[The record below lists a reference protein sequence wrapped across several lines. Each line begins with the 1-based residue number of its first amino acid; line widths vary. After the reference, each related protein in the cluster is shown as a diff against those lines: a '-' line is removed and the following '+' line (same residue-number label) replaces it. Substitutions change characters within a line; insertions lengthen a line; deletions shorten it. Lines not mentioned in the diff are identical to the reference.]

1 MLLRFAGVLLWA
13 RFQGLAASL
22 CDEVG
27 LVQVSA
33 DVVVA
38 HDLDEAS
45 RRFLAE
51 ARDADVDGVARPLGI
66 DGAARPP
73 RGTQVSSSGD
83 SDYEKTLVGGFASLL
98 EVGSQVTHQV
108 GSQVDQ
114 EQALAVAKEG
124 EDDENQTL
132 VGELGFHEKLVEG
145 LPKLQQNCKIQRA
158 ASDCERAELIL
169 SLLINSTA
177 GPEPKPPYTH
187 NSLANGMAGLSF
199 FLYFPGPMYAFA
211 TLDTNHDNVVQMS
224 EIWKNIPIETGD
236 GTLLVENGFFEVL
249 DGNFKDGNVTR
260 TDMYEYM
267 RSLILVRDVVRD
279 MDLVNP
285 YAPTPKCLIS
295 ARRVLEGAKL
305 PRPKLG
311 YWTKLI
317 CIFFIFTGALASH
330 FFFCAPPPK
339 EDMEYY

>member
-1 MLLRFAGVLLWA
+1 MFLRLAGVLLWA
-13 RFQGLAASL
+13 RLEGLAASL
-22 CDEVG
+22 CDEVR

-33 DVVVA
+33 SVA
-38 HDLDEAS
+38 A
-45 RRFLAE
+45 A
-51 ARDADVDGVARPLGI
+51 ARDPDGAGQRAAAEEHGPHRGGVAQPLRGS
-66 DGAARPP
+66 GA
-73 RGTQVSSSGD
+73 SSSGAD
-83 SDYEKTLVGGFASLL
+83 DYDGSLVDGFASLL
-98 EVGSQVTHQV
+98 EVGSQVTHKAR
-108 GSQVDQ
+108 SRLDQ
-114 EQALAVAKEG
+114 DMSFAG
-124 EDDENQTL
+124 TREDDENQSDL

-169 SLLINSTA
+169 SLLINSTV

-224 EIWKNIPIETGD
+224 EVWKNIPIETGD

-339 EDMEYY
+339 EDREYY

>member
-1 MLLRFAGVLLWA
+1 
-13 RFQGLAASL
+13 
-22 CDEVG
+22 
-27 LVQVSA
+27 
-33 DVVVA
+33 VA

-51 ARDADVDGVARPLGI
+51 AHDADVDNVARPL
-66 DGAARPP
+66 
-73 RGTQVSSSGD
+73 RGTEVSSSGD
-83 SDYEKTLVGGFASLL
+83 GDYDKSFVGGVASLL
-98 EVGSQVTHQV
+98 EVGSQVKNQV
-108 GSQVDQ
+108 GSQV
-114 EQALAVAKEG
+114 EQDLSSAATKDG
-124 EDDENQTL
+124 EEEENQTL
-132 VGELGFHEKLVEG
+132 IGEVGFHAKLVEG

-158 ASDCERAELIL
+158 ASDCDRAELIL
-169 SLLINSTA
+169 SLLINSTV

-224 EIWKNIPIETGD
+224 EVWKNIPIETGD

-339 EDMEYY
+339 EDVDYY